1 MRVCILGNG
10 LSSLS
15 LAKSI
20 VNQKIY
26 VDVFFPEKSSK
37 INKTRTIGISK
48 SNVQFFNENII
59 NIEDIIWKLQKIEI
73 FSDSYKNEK
82 ILNFED
88 DKEYLFSIVKNYD
101 LYNILLKDLL
111 SDKFF
116 KKKKFTKIS
125 SLKNYSLII
134 NTDSK
139 NFITKKYF
147 NKKIKKN
154 YDSLAFTTIIRHDK
168 VLNNTATQIFT
179 KRGPLA
185 FLPISNFE
193 TSIVYSVNDLRYKI
207 QNIEELIHNYNFKY
221 KINKINPVESFELNS
236 LSLRSYYHNNILAFG
251 DLLHKVHPLAGQ
263 GFNMTIRD
271 IKFLIKIIKNKIDL
285 GLALDSSVNYE
296 FQNKLRHKNFIFSN
310 GVDFINSL
318 FNYDRKLKSELLI
331 KSVKKIGAYS
341 SVNKFFTKIA
351 DKGLMP

>member
-154 YDSLAFTTIIRHDK
+154 YDSFAFTTIIRHDK

-207 QNIEELIHNYNFKY
+207 QNINELIHNYNFKY

-263 GFNMTIRD
+263 GFNMTLRD
-271 IKFLIKIIKNKIDL
+271 IIVLLSIIKLKKDN
-285 GLALDSSVNYE
+285 GLILDNSVCRE
-296 FQNKLRHKNFIFSN
+296 FEKKVKHKNYLFSN
-310 GVDFINSL
+310 GIDFIYEF
-318 FNYDRKLKSELLI
+318 FNFESKLKNTILS
-331 KSVKKIGAYS
+331 KSIQLFGEKKI
-341 SVNKFFTKIA
+341 VNKLFTKLA
-351 DKGLMP
+351 DKGI